1 MRKLIVLSFITL
13 DGVMQAPGGPEED
26 PTGGFKY
33 EGWVA
38 GYSDDF
44 LLNVM
49 IKQTSKPFDLLLG
62 RKTYEIFA
70 AYWPYVNAHK
80 NPFAAKLNNAKKY
93 VASKTLTKLDWNN
106 SELIDGDVTK
116 GIKRIKEQ
124 DGPEIQVH
132 GSGNLIQTLLK
143 HDLVEE
149 LWLKIFPVTLGVG
162 KRLFAEGV
170 IPAGFKV
177 LESGISSSG
186 VIIASYE
193 HADEVKTGSLGL
205 ETPSEAELARRKRV
219 NVNAVNCACSMI
231 KVIREG
237 LNPILNQYAYP
248 ELNVRIGIDL
258 GENAVVQYG
267 WETHTIDGKVVSKKP
282 QLDIL
287 GYTMSIATKMTA
299 LAKPDRIIIG
309 QLVYDV
315 LDDKQKSTFKLLPI
329 SPLIWNYSSS
339 NTGNIY
345 HLYVSITENEKIL

>member
-26 PTGGFKY
+26 PTGGFKH

-44 LLNVM
+44 LLKVM

-93 VASKTLTKLDWNN
+93 VASKTLTKLDWSN

-143 HDLVEE
+143 HDLVDK

-162 KRLFAEGV
+162 KRLFAEGA
-170 IPAGFKV
+170 IPAGFKL

-193 HADEVKTGSLGL
+193 RADEVKTGSLGL
-205 ETPSEAELARRKRV
+205 ETPSEAELVSRKRL
-219 NVNAVNCACSMI
+219 
-231 KVIREG
+231 KEEG
-237 LNPILNQYAYP
+237 
-248 ELNVRIGIDL
+248 
-258 GENAVVQYG
+258 
-267 WETHTIDGKVVSKKP
+267 
-282 QLDIL
+282 
-287 GYTMSIATKMTA
+287 
-299 LAKPDRIIIG
+299 
-309 QLVYDV
+309 
-315 LDDKQKSTFKLLPI
+315 
-329 SPLIWNYSSS
+329 
-339 NTGNIY
+339 
-345 HLYVSITENEKIL
+345 